1 MKESIEKPCTSLQ
14 LNGVT
19 LNFAHKKALDN
30 VSVSFVPGK
39 IHALLGENGA
49 GKSCLADILCGFRR
63 PSSGTVVLDGKP
75 VFFTSPAAALKSGVA
90 VVRQHPVL
98 LEKGRV
104 WENVFLGYSEKR
116 KRFFAF
122 KQTVKAKLDSLCREW
137 NVSLDPDLAIEDT
150 TDAERFYIAL
160 FTALLHN
167 PVFLLLDEP
176 SALLNEEERCNFLVC
191 LKRKVAEGL
200 GIVYIT
206 HNVKEAAEFC
216 NSVYVLRKGQLAAVL
231 ENSDFQLD
239 EKVILE
245 KMFDKPVRETDPS
258 LESYSGTEQT
268 AFEVSNL
275 YTFSKKAKNLE
286 NFSFSACY
294 GRITLVKINS
304 RYALEDIL
312 TGMYNGKVKGSF
324 YINGNEVFPYNTKNL
339 RNLGVGI
346 VSSKKYIR
354 SSSPALTVKEL
365 MIPYF
370 VKKYDTKFREAD
382 AFAQNLVDSEDI
394 DISIEEP
401 VSDLSGGMLQRL
413 IFGREFSCRPKILI
427 LCEPLYGF
435 DKNVCAIVE
444 YNLRLLADSGVAVI
458 ILSTDSESC
467 PETYDKVYDFLTL
480 DGKK

>member
-1 MKESIEKPCTSLQ
+1 MKESIENPCISLQ
-14 LNGVT
+14 LNGVS

-30 VSVSFVPGK
+30 VSAGFVSGK

-49 GKSCLADILCGFRR
+49 GKSCLADILCGFRK
-63 PSSGTVVLDGKP
+63 PSSGTIALDGKP
-75 VFFTSPAAALKSGVA
+75 VLFATPAAALKSGIA
-90 VVRQHPVL
+90 VVRQHPAL

-104 WENVFLGYSEKR
+104 WENVFLGFSEKR
-116 KRFFAF
+116 KHFFAF
-122 KQTVKAKLDSLCREW
+122 KQTVKAKLDNLCREW
-137 NVSLDPDLAIEDT
+137 NMSLDPDLAIKDA

-167 PVFLLLDEP
+167 PVFLILDEP
-176 SALLNEEERCNFLVC
+176 SALLNEDERRNFLIC
-191 LKRKVAEGL
+191 LKKKVAEGL
-200 GIVYIT
+200 GVVYIT

-216 NSVYVLRKGQLAAVL
+216 NFVYVLRKGQLAAIL
-231 ENSDFQLD
+231 ENPDFQLN

-245 KMFDKPVRETDPS
+245 KMFDRAVENAAIFSEP
-258 LESYSGTEQT
+258 YSGKEQT
-268 AFEVSNL
+268 AFQVSNL
-275 YTFSKKAKNLE
+275 YTFSKNAKNLE

-294 GRITLVKINS
+294 GQITLVKINS

-312 TGMYNGKVKGSF
+312 TGMYNGKFKGSF
-324 YINGNEVFPYNTKNL
+324 YINGNEVFPYSNKNL

-370 VKKYDTKFREAD
+370 IKKYNTKFRDAA
-382 AFAQNLVDSEDI
+382 AFAQNLVDSENI
-394 DISIEEP
+394 DISIDEP

-427 LCEPLYGF
+427 LCEPLYGL
-435 DKNVCAIVE
+435 DKKVCAIVE
-444 YNLRLLADSGVAVI
+444 YNLRLLADSGVAVL

-467 PETYDKVYDFLTL
+467 PGTYDKLYDFLIL
-480 DGKK
+480 DGER